1 MTAKVTIL
9 EGKYRGNDVTEL
21 NGDFVLVQDWKE
33 GAKGGFVRVINN
45 GSLDIAKPGATVRIT
60 VAKDKFA
67 QTGELAGTF
76 TAAKGKVAEAAPEIV
91 ETDEQTIAR
100 ITKTFKFIETLTAAA
115 QKNNIRALII
125 SGPAGVGKSFGV
137 ETTLERMNMTR
148 NLALGS
154 GNENYDIITGGTSAI
169 GLYIKLWE
177 NRKPGKVLVFDD
189 CDAALW
195 DQDQL
200 NMLKAA
206 MDTKAKRKLCWMKES
221 NALRGA
227 ADGGNEDIPHDFL
240 FEGSIV
246 FLTNLKFDNVRNRK
260 IGAHLEAIMSRVHYL
275 DLCLDS
281 RREQLLRVKQVVGEG
296 MLENHGL
303 GKKLEEAVVNYVYEN
318 VEYLTELSL
327 RTVLKVAD
335 LAMIDAETWED
346 VAEYTILSHEGRMR
360 KLAAEQK
367 AEKELAEK
375 EAA

>member
-9 EGKYRGNDVTEL
+9 EGTYRGNEVTEL
-21 NGDFVLVQDWKE
+21 NGDFELLADWKD
-33 GAKGGFVRVINN
+33 GVKGGFVTVKNN
-45 GSLDIAKPGATVRIT
+45 GSLDGAKAEAKVRIN
-60 VAKDKFA
+60 VQEDRFE
-67 QTGELAGTF
+67 QTGELAGSF
-76 TAAKGKVAEAAPEIV
+76 HAPKGTEADAELV
-91 ETDEQTIAR
+91 YSETDDQTIAR
-100 ITKTFKFIETLTAAA
+100 ITKTFKFINKLTAAA
-115 QKNNIRALII
+115 QKNKIRALII
-125 SGPAGVGKSFGV
+125 SGPAGVGKSYGV
-137 ETTLERMNMTR
+137 ETTLEQMNFTNR
-148 NLALGS
+148 LAKES
-154 GNENYDIITGGTSAI
+154 DAYDIITGGTSAI
-169 GLYIKLWE
+169 GLYIRLWE

-227 ADGGNEDIPHDFL
+227 ADGGNEDIPNDFI
-240 FEGSIV
+240 FEGSVI

-296 MLENHGL
+296 MLDSRDL
-303 GKKLEEAVVNYVYEN
+303 GKKLENEVVNYVYDN
-318 VEYLTELSL
+318 VDYLTELSL

-335 LAMIDAETWED
+335 LAAIDKDDWED
-346 VAEYTILSHEGRMR
+346 TADYTVLSHKGRIQ
-360 KLAAEQK
+360 KLIDSEKAA
-367 AEKELAEK
+367 A
-375 EAA
+375 